1 MRNIKLNIY
10 TILALCVAFLSSC
23 HHYDEPE
30 TNVYSTFDTL
40 WETIDTRY
48 CYLEEKDIDW
58 KAIGQHYRVKIK
70 TCETIV
76 DFFNLCSNML
86 SELKDGHVNLSSPFD
101 TYYYRKWWTDYDQN
115 FSLRTL
121 QEYYLHFDYSTTSGI
136 NYKVLDGG
144 VGYIYYPTFATAVG
158 EGNLDLILTLLA
170 DCKGLIIDVR
180 NNGGGELTNID
191 TFVSRFIDHEI
202 TGGYIRHKTGPGHSD
217 FSDYYPI
224 KYKPCH
230 PQHVK
235 WKKPIIV
242 LTNRSCFSAANDFA
256 SVMKQLPNVKICGA
270 KTGGG
275 GGIPFIA
282 QLPIGWKVRFSA
294 CPVYDAEMHSIE
306 NGVEPSEGY
315 ALSSP
320 DQELA
325 AGHDAILSFAIKKIE
340 ALPESPEE

>member
-1 MRNIKLNIY
+1 MRNTKYLITSIFTLC
-10 TILALCVAFLSSC
+10 ALMLSAC

-30 TNVYSTFDTL
+30 TNVYSAFDTL

-48 CYLEEKDIDW
+48 CYFEEKDIDW
-58 KAIGQHYRVKIK
+58 IAVGKHYRAKIK

-76 DFFNLCSNML
+76 DFFEVCSDML

-101 TYYYRKWWTDYDQN
+101 TFYYRKWWSDYAQN

-121 QEYYLHFDYSTTSGI
+121 QEYYLNFDYSTTSGI
-136 NYKVLDGG
+136 NYKVLDGD
-144 VGYIYYPTFATAVG
+144 VGYIYYPSFSSTVG

-180 NNGGGELTNID
+180 NNGGGELTNIN
-191 TFVSRFIDHEI
+191 TFVSRFIDHNI
-202 TGGYIRHKTGPGHSD
+202 VGGYIRHKTGPGHGD
-217 FSDYYPI
+217 FSDFYPI
-224 KYKPCH
+224 KYKPCDAN
-230 PQHVK
+230 HVT

-242 LTNRSCFSAANDFA
+242 LTNRACFSAANDFV

-275 GGIPFIA
+275 GGIPYMA

-294 CPVYDAEMHSIE
+294 CPVYNADKESIE

-320 DQELA
+320 ENELA
-325 AGHDAILSFAIKKIE
+325 EGYDAILSFAIEKIA
-340 ALPESPEE
+340 ALPDSLKE